1 MTDITIYTDGSA
13 RGNPNGPG
21 GYGALVRFT
30 DAKGNVHEREYSA
43 GYAVTTNNRMELM
56 AAIVALEKL
65 TTPCRVC
72 LYSDSKYLTDA
83 YNEGW
88 IYYWRTHD
96 YKNKSGDAVKN
107 SALWE
112 RLAKQTDRHEVTF
125 YWVKGHNGHP
135 ENERCDALAT
145 AAADGEKLLADDGG
159 DLREEVIA
167 VRASDEYEDAI
178 AGKLPRERMRE
189 LMEQLQAEIDRKMEL
204 LERLE
209 EAYYKEG

>member
-1 MTDITIYTDGSA
+1 M
-13 RGNPNGPG
+13 
-21 GYGALVRFT
+21 
-30 DAKGNVHEREYSA
+30 
-43 GYAVTTNNRMELM
+43 
-56 AAIVALEKL
+56 
-65 TTPCRVC
+65 
-72 LYSDSKYLTDA
+72 
-83 YNEGW
+83 
-88 IYYWRTHD
+88 
-96 YKNKSGDAVKN
+96 
-107 SALWE
+107 
-112 RLAKQTDRHEVTF
+112 TF

-167 VRASDEYEDAI
+167 VRANDEYEDAI